1 MGRLCPITQ
10 GTASNLATWY
20 GYYLLIT
27 RNVSRKE
34 KIIGDGVKDFDNG
47 GIYKLDDILFIQH
60 RIPYD
65 LIDDEGF
72 MRFLGR

>member
-1 MGRLCPITQ
+1 MPDYARDSFELGDMVWILFNDYSELVSQRVKI
-10 GTASNLATWY
+10 ASE
-20 GYYLLIT
+20 GI
-27 RNVSRKE
+27 R
-34 KIIGDGVKDFDNG
+34 DFGNG
-47 GIYKLDDILFIQH
+47 AIYKLDDILLIQR